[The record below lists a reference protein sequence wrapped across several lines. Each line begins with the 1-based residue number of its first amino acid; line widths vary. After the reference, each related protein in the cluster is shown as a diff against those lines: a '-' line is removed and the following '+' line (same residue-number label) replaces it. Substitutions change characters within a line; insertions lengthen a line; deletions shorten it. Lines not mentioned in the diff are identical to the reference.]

1 MRGRGPRSLRA
12 RVAIAAAVAI
22 GITALVL
29 GGGVLG
35 LVGTSLRQ
43 SVDDGLRVRASEIVA
58 LQATTPA
65 LLDAPGALDSAVG
78 GRALLVEVVDGQGR
92 LLHRSLALGGRVL
105 PAEDLIAKAVASG
118 RPTLAG
124 RQSGGRSLRIS
135 VTPITP
141 IAGANAGA
149 VVIAA
154 DVSDLNENLSDIRRV
169 TLVAA
174 LLGVLAGVVA
184 SWVLARSAMR
194 PLVRLT
200 DAAESIGRSAAGDE
214 RLPAPGTGDE
224 VARLADT
231 LNRMLASLEAARE
244 REQRFV
250 ADAAHELRTPI
261 TALLGNAAFVARHG
275 ADPAAL
281 ADLEADARRLSR
293 TLDDLIALAREEGAG
308 PPAGVV
314 RLDEVARRTA
324 PAGIVVTAPEPV
336 SVRGDE
342 AALER
347 AVRNLI
353 ENALLH
359 GPAGGAVS
367 VSVEQRDGRAL
378 VTVSDDGPGLVGE
391 AGERAFDRFWRG
403 AETGG
408 RPGSGLGLAI
418 VRSTAE
424 RHGGTAR
431 ARGARFTIDLPAIS

>member
-1 MRGRGPRSLRA
+1 VLTTDDGTRMQEEELEQVRLPCRQRE
-12 RVAIAAAVAI
+12 IAA
-22 GITALVL
+22 L
-29 GGGVLG
+29 
-35 LVGTSLRQ
+35 
-43 SVDDGLRVRASEIVA
+43 E
-58 LQATTPA
+58 ATTPA
-65 LLDAPGALDSAVG
+65 LLDAPGALDSAVA

-105 PAEDLIAKAVASG
+105 PANDLVATAIATG
-118 RPTLAG
+118 RPALAS
-124 RQSGGRSLRIS
+124 RSAGGLDLRIS
-135 VTPITP
+135 VTPLTAVGGGP
-141 IAGANAGA
+141 GA
-149 VVIAA
+149 VVVAA
-154 DVSDLNENLSDIRRV
+154 DVSDINENLADIRRLTV
-169 TLVAA
+169 VAA

-184 SWVLARSAMR
+184 AWVLARRAMR

-200 DAAESIGRSAAGDE
+200 GAAEEISRSAAPDE
-214 RLPAPGTGDE
+214 RLPAPDTGDE

-231 LNRMLASLEAARE
+231 LNRMLGSLEAARE

-275 ADPAAL
+275 ADAAAL
-281 ADLEADARRLSR
+281 GDIEADANRLSR

-308 PPAGVV
+308 PPDGVLVLDDVARRAARAGVV
-314 RLDEVARRTA
+314 
-324 PAGIVVTAPEPV
+324 VTALQTV
-336 SVRGDE
+336 RVRGDE

-347 AVRNLI
+347 AVRNLVD
-353 ENALLH
+353 NALLH
-359 GPAGGAVS
+359 GPAGGTVT
-367 VSVEQRDGRAL
+367 VTVTERDGRAL

-391 AGERAFDRFWRG
+391 AADRAFDRFWRG

-431 ARGARFTIDLPAIS
+431 ARGGRFTIDLPAI

>member
-1 MRGRGPRSLRA
+1 MSGRGPRTLRA
-12 RVAIAAAVAI
+12 RVATAAAVAI
-22 GITALVL
+22 GIATLVL
-29 GGGVLG
+29 GGGVLVV
-35 LVGTSLRQ
+35 VGNALRQ
-43 SVDDGLRVRASEIVA
+43 SLDDGLRARATEIVA

-65 LLDAPGALDSAVG
+65 LLDAPGALDSAVA

-105 PAEDLIAKAVASG
+105 PAGDLVARAVATG
-118 RPTLAG
+118 RPTLASRRAG
-124 RQSGGRSLRIS
+124 DRHLRIA
-135 VTPITP
+135 VAP
-141 IAGANAGA
+141 IAPIGGGDAGA
-149 VVIAA
+149 VVVAA

-174 LLGVLAGVVA
+174 LLGVLAGVIA
-184 SWVLARSAMR
+184 AWVLTRRAMR

-200 DAAESIGRSAAGDE
+200 DAADAIGRSAAGDE
-214 RLPAPGTGDE
+214 RLPAPATGDE

-231 LNRMLASLEAARE
+231 LNRMLASLESARE
-244 REQRFV
+244 RERRFV

-275 ADPAAL
+275 ADPAAI
-281 ADLEADARRLSR
+281 ADLEADAQRLSR

-314 RLDEVARRTA
+314 RLDEVVRRGASA
-324 PAGIVVTAPEPV
+324 PVVVTAPHPV
-336 SVRGDE
+336 RVLGDE

-359 GPAGGAVS
+359 GPAGGVVTVAL
-367 VSVEQRDGRAL
+367 EERDDRAL
-378 VTVSDDGPGLVGE
+378 VTVSDEGSGLVGD
-391 AGERAFDRFWRG
+391 AAERAFDRFWRG
-403 AETGG
+403 AETSG

-424 RHGGTAR
+424 RHGGTVR
-431 ARGARFTIDLPAIS
+431 VRGGRFTIDLPVLR